1 MFRTLLKLV
10 KAQINWWRN
19 QRAFGEQ
26 RRYQAARATSVAV
39 AMTTTGALRRQ
50 A

>member
-1 MFRTLLKLV
+1 MFRAILRAV
-10 KAQINWWRN
+10 KAQINWWHNRK
-19 QRAFGEQ
+19 AFGEQ
-26 RRYQAARATSVAV
+26 RRRQELRATSVAV